1 VKITGALSKP
11 GGGFLV
17 DHPGDPENKF
27 LSHSFVES
35 PDMLNVYS
43 GTVTTDDDGNAR
55 VRLPDYFET
64 LNGDFRYQL
73 TVIGQFAQVMVSE
86 EIARNEFGVRSD
98 VPHVQVCWQVTGV
111 RQDAWAE
118 AHRIPVEEDKSPA
131 EKGRFLHP
139 ELFAHKGAK
148 HRSGRRPAAAGTAAL
163 PDDLRQRVEQMLSG
177 LPAAGAAET
186 PDLTE
191 LLSETH
197 GWMAQRASAGR
208 ARIRERRQRG
218 EQILERLRPPTSSER

>member
-1 VKITGALSKP
+1 VKI
-11 GGGFLV
+11 
-17 DHPGDPENKF
+17 
-27 LSHSFVES
+27 
-35 PDMLNVYS
+35 
-43 GTVTTDDDGNAR
+43 
-55 VRLPDYFET
+55 
-64 LNGDFRYQL
+64 
-73 TVIGQFAQVMVSE
+73 
-86 EIARNEFGVRSD
+86 
-98 VPHVQVCWQVTGV
+98 CWQVTGV
-111 RQDAWAE
+111 RQDVWAE

-131 EKGRFLHP
+131 GKGRFLHP

-191 LLSETH
+191 LLAETH